1 MHQEQFVSLFLLSL
15 IIFIAG
21 KSPSVRREDI
31 YEYLGFSYYSEGDY
45 KKALFY
51 TDLLIELDPDHP
63 RAAGNKEYYIE
74 YLETTDPSKNKKG
87 LALPY
92 VVTSQS

>member
-1 MHQEQFVSLFLLSL
+1 M
-15 IIFIAG
+15 FIAG

-87 LALPY
+87 LALPLI
-92 VVTSQS
+92 VVRSIVNISV